1 MHVMA
6 PSCRGNACHAPFVA
20 KHCWHT
26 GSHARNDDGAVRY
39 PAFWADYPRPSESL
53 AHRNAHNI
61 AIVRLFVTQAAL
73 SSVSIGFTSSII
85 RYDLSLHCTFRIS
98 STWVRFSRSS
108 ARCAARTGKSR
119 SRRTVVSTSS
129 CPVPIAVTSKPFLLA
144 AQSHVQDHTLA
155 SQMDQL
161 ASMYDITDSICRI
174 LRQGAG
180 EPWALYDG
188 AYTNH
193 QDFFT
198 TRAVVRRLPYPPL
211 ISFH

>member
-1 MHVMA
+1 MHLLS
-6 PSCRGNACHAPFVA
+6 PSIAGIRAAM
-20 KHCWHT
+20 
-26 GSHARNDDGAVRY
+26 
-39 PAFWADYPRPSESL
+39 PAMMTELSVTPHSGLITPDHPKAWL
-53 AHRNAHNI
+53 HRNANNI
-61 AIVRLFVTQAAL
+61 AIVRLLVTQAAL

-85 RYDLSLHCTFRIS
+85 RYDLGLHCTFRLS

-119 SRRTVVSTSS
+119 SRRTVVSTSI
-129 CPVPIAVTSKPFLLA
+129 CPVPIAVTSKPILLA

-161 ASMYDITDSICRI
+161 ASMCDITDSICRI

-180 EPWALYDG
+180 EPWALDDG